1 MTDSSFP
8 LPLTLCS
15 AALQQLSLHFTVRSL
30 IIFTSVKCFGM
41 EAVRNILRSKPDAL
55 ETFCVFLCKRKKMC
69 LRGKYSTEKM
79 YCCMSHEC
87 CCKVTDSCT
96 KHSKTEDN
104 SAASS
109 LHGKPQLSWVR
120 AGRTE
125 QGGERSP
132 EILSSRGHSV
142 FLLYTDIL
150 ASPEPT
156 PGLSTSSD
164 GDFPLWSLPRL
175 CLEVLSCRHS
185 WHWDK
190 WDTPF
195 PPDHPPTTLPPWQRC
210 HCNTS
215 SISHEQKAVLGNPAF
230 SFELWRCRYWQVET
244 FLRL

>member
-1 MTDSSFP
+1 
-8 LPLTLCS
+8 
-15 AALQQLSLHFTVRSL
+15 
-30 IIFTSVKCFGM
+30 M

-156 PGLSTSSD
+156 PGLSTRSD

-175 CLEVLSCRHS
+175 CLEVLESHSPRNNGGKLACIQPKGASSTHTHSRWRLLSSCWEVTTTNLSWEGSMSDFRHFPY
-185 WHWDK
+185 K
-190 WDTPF
+190 WAF
-195 PPDHPPTTLPPWQRC
+195 AAQRRRW
-210 HCNTS
+210 
-215 SISHEQKAVLGNPAF
+215 GGAF
-230 SFELWRCRYWQVET
+230 RSR
-244 FLRL
+244 

>member
-15 AALQQLSLHFTVRSL
+15 AALQQLSLHFTVHSL

-164 GDFPLWSLPRL
+164 GDFPLWSLSQAL
-175 CLEVLSCRHS
+175 FGS
-185 WHWDK
+185 
-190 WDTPF
+190 
-195 PPDHPPTTLPPWQRC
+195 
-210 HCNTS
+210 
-215 SISHEQKAVLGNPAF
+215 AVLQTQLTLRQVGYSF
-230 SFELWRCRYWQVET
+230 SSRPSSHYTASMTEMPLQH
-244 FLRL
+244 L